1 MKRFLLLCILIL
13 VLASGC
19 SYKVSKSSTKS
30 ISKVKDTVSGKS
42 ESISEEENTVSD
54 NSEIESKEKN
64 IISDIP
70 GLNPQLKN
78 IVVITYTP
86 GYYVNNMQF
95 TYNDLS
101 TIINYAKNYG
111 IQNPY
116 VPTEGA
122 GTDYIMEIRK
132 DTDALHIVYPH
143 FSVHES
149 SKEIPPYSKVL
160 KEQSIKLSIGNGV
173 WRETEVSAPQ
183 LYLHLNGIYIA
194 IDSAHYYNKKVYE
207 KIAESMVHIKD

>member
-1 MKRFLLLCILIL
+1 MNSMKRFLLLCIFIFIFT
-13 VLASGC
+13 SGC
-19 SYKVSKSSTKS
+19 AYKVSKSNTKS
-30 ISKVKDTVSGKS
+30 IPRVKDNISGKS
-42 ESISEEENTVSD
+42 EAVSKEKNTISD
-54 NSEIESKEKN
+54 NSEVESKEVN

-70 GLNPQLKN
+70 GLNPKLKN
-78 IVVITYTP
+78 IIVDSYTP
-86 GYYVNNMQF
+86 GHYVNDMQF

-101 TIINYAKNYG
+101 TILNYAKDYG
-111 IQNPY
+111 IENPY
-116 VPTEGA
+116 IPTEGA
-122 GTDYIMEIRK
+122 GADYIMEIRK

-183 LYLHLNGIYIA
+183 LYMHLDGIYIA
-194 IDSAHYYNKKVYE
+194 IDSAHYFDE
-207 KIAESMVHIKD
+207 KIAESLVHIKN